1 LKQGNR
7 PIGGLGSSVQRII
20 LERRHLVLAVGELG
34 EIPSQIV
41 LITFRSVERIL
52 PRRKP
57 IHVVIGVRRRLVL
70 RIGDGQA
77 QRIERQYCW
86 SRRNLGAIG
95 ADREGV
101 AWRAREFDLDLIGAR
116 IDCGGRG

>member
-1 LKQGNR
+1 
-7 PIGGLGSSVQRII
+7 
-20 LERRHLVLAVGELG
+20 LERRHLIVPVDELG
-34 EIPSQIV
+34 EIPNQIV
-41 LITFRSVERIL
+41 LITLCSVERIL
-52 PRRKP
+52 SCGQAVH
-57 IHVVIGVRRRLVL
+57 IVVGVGRRLVL
-70 RIGDGQA
+70 RIGNGQA

-86 SRRNLGAIG
+86 SRRNIGAIG